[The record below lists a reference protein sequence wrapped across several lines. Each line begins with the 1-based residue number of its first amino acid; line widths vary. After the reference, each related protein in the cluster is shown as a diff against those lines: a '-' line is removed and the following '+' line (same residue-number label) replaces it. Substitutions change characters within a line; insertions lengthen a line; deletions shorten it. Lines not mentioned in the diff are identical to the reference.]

1 MSTTATTASQRG
13 FTIVELMV
21 SLAVAAILI
30 GFALPA
36 FNDFIDQRRMAS
48 RANDMILA
56 INYARSEAARRG
68 EQVSVQAANPQGD
81 NEWGGGYCVV
91 AGTPGNCNGDVLR
104 RFAPVDDAT
113 FDATGPLNG
122 RFALTYSPR
131 GILVGGAAGGLRL
144 CSTDEDVDP
153 GRLVTISF
161 TGRPEVEELTCH

>member
-1 MSTTATTASQRG
+1 MTAETSTQSG
-13 FTIVELMV
+13 FTVVELMV

-68 EQVSVQAANPQGD
+68 EPVTVQAADPTAD

-91 AGTPGNCNGDVLR
+91 VGPGGNCN
-104 RFAPVDDAT
+104 DA
-113 FDATGPLNG
+113 
-122 RFALTYSPR
+122 
-131 GILVGGAAGGLRL
+131 LRL
-144 CSTDEDVDP
+144 FEPIPAAQASFNAVPNRQIFTFNARGMLANGANIEIQLCSPDASGDP
-153 GRLVTISF
+153 GRVVRISF
-161 TGRPEVEELTCH
+161 TGRPEVGELTCH